1 MRLIDA
7 DALKENLKL
16 PEESGRMGE
25 LLEMVIHGAID
36 DAPTIEE
43 RKKGEWIHV
52 TGYCTPGGDPV
63 WACSECGKGEHVYG
77 IEYQTY
83 SHNVSDGQ
91 WVSCPNCG
99 ARMEVEHDA

>member
-25 LLEMVIHGAID
+25 LLEMVIHAAID

-43 RKKGEWIHV
+43 RKKGRWISLDDFH
-52 TGYCTPGGDPV
+52 GKYNENGFK
-63 WACSECGKGEHVYG
+63 CSECDEH
-77 IEYQTY
+77 
-83 SHNVSDGQ
+83 SDYEENF
-91 WVSCPNCG
+91 CPNCG
-99 ARMEVEHDA
+99 ADMRGVKDDNN